1 MAVSGW
7 LGFRA
12 DIWTGLCRVSRCG
25 RPNTLS
31 ELKIV
36 RLPPQYREVLVGA
49 SKLIPVGRHNK
60 LL

>member
-7 LGFRA
+7 LGLGA

-31 ELKIV
+31 ELEIV
-36 RLPPQYREVLVGA
+36 RLPAQYREVLVGA
-49 SKLIPVGRHNK
+49 SGS
-60 LL
+60 